1 MGGTAAAFPAHDVL
15 APAFLPA
22 AAFPTP
28 AFVPARAGV
37 GFGTCG
43 SWASSFF
50 PGTHLPFF
58 PELQGDKSTALA
70 GRHGAGDEGDDAYR
84 KRKRRTVA
92 GVVQGEGEEETRRGE
107 GEEDEETRQFESIY
121 WKIGRGTVCPP
132 VSALKVKYVCLQILN
147 ELTRIAQRKGFS
159 L

>member
-1 MGGTAAAFPAHDVL
+1 MML
-15 APAFLPA
+15 
-22 AAFPTP
+22 
-28 AFVPARAGV
+28 
-37 GFGTCG
+37 
-43 SWASSFF
+43 
-50 PGTHLPFF
+50 
-58 PELQGDKSTALA
+58 E
-70 GRHGAGDEGDDAYR
+70 GRHAVGDEGDDAYR

-107 GEEDEETRQFESIY
+107 GEEDEETRQFDSIY

-132 VSALKVKYVCLQILN
+132 VLALKVKYICLQIQN